1 MPESYF
7 EAPVPVTNEDALR
20 DFRTVNLYSSTG
32 KILYCQGR
40 INKETATNGQVVQWA
55 EAQDPLDEYLL
66 TSTRSIED
74 MIKLPGVIL
83 DRATTARKGA
93 MILLGMKEF
102 NRSNSRE
109 LRIGVDSANAFL
121 AGELLLDAWA
131 GFQMIRD
138 HSSEMRRIIDF
149 PLSLYPLTPEVKD
162 KIKFAQQNYRILLN
176 SPSVVDIEEKESD
189 CLKLGLGIMG
199 EVTGG
204 IAGPTDMDR
213 ILGLKALWL
222 SASEVGQQS
231 WQNREGKIKMLRHM
245 VDGLETTFLGEQ
257 GLLSNPTISRQ
268 FKKGLLFELAW
279 VLDAQILSDIKYNS
293 DVQISPSSSFDDM
306 PIVGRPKLRRG
317 IDAKIAFISKDISFP
332 IQLKSG
338 TNQKDKK
345 YHPLIKVVNEQN
357 FQDINPGRLHKKL
370 EAYRRLLDSN
380 YAEGEIPKA
389 MEYILPSVKAILG
402 GIKTDDDFSSYYKSQ
417 YGYLPWGLE
426 NGGITLEGLLS
437 YDSGKDS

>member
-1 MPESYF
+1 
-7 EAPVPVTNEDALR
+7 
-20 DFRTVNLYSSTG
+20 
-32 KILYCQGR
+32 
-40 INKETATNGQVVQWA
+40 
-55 EAQDPLDEYLL
+55 
-66 TSTRSIED
+66 
-74 MIKLPGVIL
+74 
-83 DRATTARKGA
+83 
-93 MILLGMKEF
+93 
-102 NRSNSRE
+102 
-109 LRIGVDSANAFL
+109 
-121 AGELLLDAWA
+121 
-131 GFQMIRD
+131 
-138 HSSEMRRIIDF
+138 
-149 PLSLYPLTPEVKD
+149 
-162 KIKFAQQNYRILLN
+162 
-176 SPSVVDIEEKESD
+176 
-189 CLKLGLGIMG
+189 
-199 EVTGG
+199 
-204 IAGPTDMDR
+204 
-213 ILGLKALWL
+213 
-222 SASEVGQQS
+222 
-231 WQNREGKIKMLRHM
+231 
-245 VDGLETTFLGEQ
+245 
-257 GLLSNPTISRQ
+257 
-268 FKKGLLFELAW
+268 
-279 VLDAQILSDIKYNS
+279 
-293 DVQISPSSSFDDM
+293 M